1 VFARIGALDQT
12 ITQTEPCKVIKT
24 DPERGRELITSLVQ
38 ELATIDLMLEPLLPE
53 TSKKIIDAIMANNKP
68 DNLFL
73 RKD

>member
-1 VFARIGALDQT
+1 
-12 ITQTEPCKVIKT
+12 
-24 DPERGRELITSLVQ
+24 VQ

-53 TSKKIIDAIMANNKP
+53 TSKKIIDAIMANKKP